1 MTEGQHHLNCL
12 TEAFSALLS
21 SSTPESQVDAVR
33 ATVNEAKL
41 SFDTLSNF
49 LSKNLLALQERNAI
63 ELNSNG
69 LIKVSVVPQEVSR
82 FCKNPFVK
90 SDDIQL
96 N

>member
-49 LSKNLLALQERNAI
+49 LSKNLLALQEHNAI
-63 ELNSNG
+63 EFQMYFQQSLSLATLLLQSLMIFN
-69 LIKVSVVPQEVSR
+69 
-82 FCKNPFVK
+82 
-90 SDDIQL
+90 
-96 N
+96 

>member
-49 LSKNLLALQERNAI
+49 LSKNLLALQVHNSI

-69 LIKVSVVPQEVSR
+69 LLKVSLVPQDVSR
-82 FCKNPFVK
+82 FCKNPCCKV
-90 SDDIQL
+90 
-96 N
+96 

>member
-21 SSTPESQVDAVR
+21 SATPESQVDAVR

-49 LSKNLLALQERNAI
+49 LSKNLLALQEHNSI
-63 ELNSNG
+63 EFQMYFQQSLSLATLLLQSLMIFN
-69 LIKVSVVPQEVSR
+69 
-82 FCKNPFVK
+82 
-90 SDDIQL
+90 
-96 N
+96 